1 MSFKFDCILC
11 VYFCGK
17 NAVLA
22 AIIADNIHTA
32 MYCSF
37 LFIPSFFCNAFPAQ
51 IPHDFPQATKAIPF
65 SR

>member
-1 MSFKFDCILC
+1 MSFQFNCILC

-22 AIIADNIHTA
+22 ATIADNINTA
-32 MYCSF
+32 MYCNF
-37 LFIPSFFCNAFPAQ
+37 LSIPSFFCDAFRPE
-51 IPHDFPQATKAIPF
+51 IPHDFPQATKAISI